1 MNRITMPT
9 GENRSASSRLQNAF
23 EIEQDI
29 KSAVKNGILGYG
41 GIIVSILFAFITIV
55 AVSTDISI
63 SVESINELSS
73 EFFLLFFCSYASYI
87 CCADSGKKAG
97 KISKIYT
104 DTINKFDEIHRM
116 LVDNKIQCILG
127 DFCRDYI
134 AQELKNAKSRYLVSV
149 GIEYDEYIA
158 KYASLDD
165 QEIKELEGLSM
176 TQKKALISANGVK
189 PIKLS
194 PEQITRHES
203 AYIRHSPLLISPSV
217 MMGAKCT
224 VKFITSFVI
233 VICLGRIVLTDI
245 GGGSWASFALVCVK
259 FSSVL
264 YNCFSGFKSGYENV
278 AVHAVNFKNE
288 QISLMQQAIAYKA
301 ERNEN
306 VQNKY
311 IGIDSVG
318 TGAGDR
324 ESELHG

>member
-194 PEQITRHES
+194 PEQITRHEL

-233 VICLGRIVLTDI
+233 VICLGRIVLTDV

>member
-9 GENRSASSRLQNAF
+9 GENTSASSRLQNAF

-97 KISKIYT
+97 KISKIYM

-116 LVDNKIQCILG
+116 LVDNKIHCILG
-127 DFCRDYI
+127 DFCREYI
-134 AQELKNAKSRYLVSV
+134 AEELKNARSRYLVSV

-165 QEIKELEGLSM
+165 QEIKELEGLS
-176 TQKKALISANGVK
+176 TAQKKALMSANAVK

-224 VKFITSFVI
+224 VKFITSFII

-245 GGGSWASFALVCVK
+245 GGGTWASFALICVK

-264 YNCFSGFKSGYENV
+264 YNCFSGYKSGYENV
-278 AVHAVNFKNE
+278 VVHAVNFKNE

-301 ERNEN
+301 ERKED
-306 VQNKY
+306 VKSEY
-311 IGIDSVG
+311 IGSDTVG
-318 TGAGDR
+318 AGTGDR
-324 ESELHG
+324 ESELLG